1 MKWEEVKKNFPNQFV
16 KVKILSF
23 HIEGNKKYIDDM
35 AVIKSIQDNKEA
47 TKELINSTDDVIVYH
62 TGNDEI
68 VLEIRNIKGYRGIVS
83 WS

>member
-83 WS
+83 